1 MPTSVP
7 ELASRLEETFS
18 MIERERMADV
28 PILNNSLGVEAVGF
42 HEWEN
47 HYLGVLITPWFM
59 NLMLL
64 PLDADT
70 PADEQ
75 YSGDT
80 STVRF
85 PAAEFEFIYGEEAGI
100 GGYRMCSLFSPVFEF
115 EDHAAAVATAESV
128 LEQLMTPPEVE
139 EQNDTPKSQA
149 EPVSRRDLFRGLNG
163 REEARSA

>member
-1 MPTSVP
+1 
-7 ELASRLEETFS
+7 

-28 PILNNSLGVEAVGF
+28 PILNSSLSVEAVGF
-42 HEWEN
+42 REWEGQC
-47 HYLGVLITPWFM
+47 LGVLITPWFM

-64 PLDADT
+64 PLDPDT
-70 PADEQ
+70 RAEERH
-75 YSGDT
+75 SGDT
-80 STVRF
+80 STVNF

-128 LEQLMTPPEVE
+128 LEQLMKPPKVE
-139 EQNDTPKSQA
+139 EDNDEPKRQA
-149 EPVSRRDLFRGLNG
+149 EPVSRRDLFRGLNR